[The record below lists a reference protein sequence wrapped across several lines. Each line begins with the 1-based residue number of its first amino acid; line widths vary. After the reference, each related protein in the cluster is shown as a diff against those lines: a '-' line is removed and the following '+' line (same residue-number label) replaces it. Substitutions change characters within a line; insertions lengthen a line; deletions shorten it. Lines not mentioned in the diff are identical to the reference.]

1 MALPPER
8 MQPRALQ
15 GRAAHA
21 MPATMKR
28 QMRRS
33 KPAAPGS
40 RREIE
45 LVIDRLGGGGDG
57 IGMVD
62 DQRVY
67 VPFAAPGDRVR
78 ARLGRLDGQAYRGE
92 FIELVQPGPNHR
104 EPPCPHFGPCG
115 GCQVQHLAPPVY
127 TEWKRGLLA
136 GALARAGIETE
147 VAALVETP
155 PRSRRRAS
163 LAARRGRSGVF
174 LGFNEAGSSRIVD
187 LTDCVVLRPEI
198 TALLP
203 PLRAVLATILP
214 ENGGADL
221 AVTLLDDG
229 IDLVIVAETKLDL
242 ERREMLAEFAAAQD
256 LARLSWRGADGF
268 TDPVAHRRAG
278 VVHFDEVPVT
288 IPPGGF
294 LQASAE
300 GEAALTRLV
309 RDGVGPAKR
318 IADLFCGAGTF
329 ALPMARSAQV
339 TAIDGEGP
347 AIEALA
353 AAARRGGRGER
364 ITAQRRD
371 LFRQPL
377 TAAELRGFDAVVF
390 DPPRAGAR
398 DQAEALAA
406 SAVPVVVAVSC
417 NPSSL
422 ARDARTLVDGGYR
435 LERATPVDQFLWSPH
450 LEAVAV
456 FRR

>member
-1 MALPPER
+1 MALPPKR
-8 MQPRALQ
+8 LQPRALQ
-15 GRAAHA
+15 GRAARA

-57 IGMVD
+57 IGTVED
-62 DQRVY
+62 HRVY

-78 ARLGRLDGQAYRGE
+78 ARLGRPEGQAYRGE
-92 FIELVQPGPNHR
+92 FVELAQPGPNRR

-127 TEWKRGLLA
+127 AEWKRGLLVS
-136 GALARAGIETE
+136 ALARGGLETE
-147 VAALVETP
+147 IAPLVETP

-163 LAARRGRSGVF
+163 LAARHGRSGVF

-203 PLRAVLATILP
+203 PLRTILADILP
-214 ENGGADL
+214 ENAGADV

-229 IDLVIVAETKLDL
+229 IDLVVEAEAGPDL
-242 ERREMLAEFAAAQD
+242 HRREKLAGFAAAQD
-256 LARLSWRGADGF
+256 LARLSWRGTDGF

-278 VVHFDEVPVT
+278 VVHFDGVPVAV
-288 IPPGGF
+288 PPGGF

-300 GEAALTRLV
+300 GEAALTKLV
-309 RDGVGPAKR
+309 RDGVGQAKR

-329 ALPMARSAQV
+329 ALPLARGAQV
-339 TAIDGEGP
+339 TAIDGE
-347 AIEALA
+347 AASVEALA
-353 AAARRGGRGER
+353 TAARRGGRGER

-422 ARDARTLVDGGYR
+422 ARDARILVDGGYR

>member
-1 MALPPER
+1 MACR
-8 MQPRALQ
+8 
-15 GRAAHA
+15 
-21 MPATMKR
+21 MKR
-28 QMRRS
+28 QMRRN

-45 LVIDRLGGGGDG
+45 LAIERLGGGGDG
-57 IGMVD
+57 IGTAD
-62 DQRVY
+62 GQRVA

-78 ARLGRLDGQAYRGE
+78 ARLGRPDGQIFRGD
-92 FIELVQPGPNHR
+92 FIELVQAGPNR
-104 EPPCPHFGPCG
+104 QDPPCPHFGPCG

-127 TEWKRGLLA
+127 ADWKRRLLVAALSRQGL
-136 GALARAGIETE
+136 E
-147 VAALVETP
+147 VEVDALVETP
-155 PRSRRRAS
+155 ARSRRRAS
-163 LAARRGRSGVF
+163 LAARHGRAGVF
-174 LGFNEAGSSRIVD
+174 LGFNEAGSGRIVD

-203 PLRAVLATILP
+203 ALRRRLAGILP

-221 AVTLLDDG
+221 AVALLDDG
-229 IDLVIVAETKLDL
+229 IDLVIVAEAALTL
-242 ERREMLAEFAAAQD
+242 EMREQLAAFAVAQD
-256 LARLSWRGADGF
+256 LARLSWRGPDGF

-278 VVHFDEVPVT
+278 VIRFDDITVT

-309 RDGVGPAKR
+309 RHGVGQAKR
-318 IADLFCGAGTF
+318 VADLFCGAGTF
-329 ALPMARSAQV
+329 TLPLAGGAQV
-339 TAIDGEGP
+339 TAIDGERP
-347 AIEALA
+347 AVDALA

-364 ITAQRRD
+364 IAAQHRD

-377 TAAELRGFDAVVF
+377 LPAELRGFDAVVF

-398 DQAEALAA
+398 DQAAALAA
-406 SAVPVVVAVSC
+406 STVPVVVAVSC
-417 NPSSL
+417 NPSTL